1 MFVCNVRC
9 PMDFSSQRIASFQSV
24 DAITHLYF
32 VCCAE
37 TRAMDTFFPQMPTSR
52 SGTPDR
58 RWIFLSAI
66 EQRIQNLPDPKLTL
80 LSSIRE
86 RVPRAR
92 EPQRQ
97 RVSDRKLMLF
107 SSEIFTASCS
117 RERVRRAR
125 DFVLRQGKIL
135 PVEGV
140 YIAVLDRHRAIF

>member
-1 MFVCNVRC
+1 
-9 PMDFSSQRIASFQSV
+9 MDFSFCNRAADSKLARPQIDVALQRNF
-24 DAITHLYF
+24 H
-32 VCCAE
+32 
-37 TRAMDTFFPQMPTSR
+37 FPC
-52 SGTPDR
+52 
-58 RWIFLSAI
+58 
-66 EQRIQNLPDPKLTL
+66 
-80 LSSIRE
+80 IRE

-97 RVSDRKLMLF
+97 RMSDRKLMLF

-117 RERVRRAR
+117 RERVRRAM

>member
-80 LSSIRE
+80 LSS
-86 RVPRAR
+86 
-92 EPQRQ
+92 
-97 RVSDRKLMLF
+97 
-107 SSEIFTASCS
+107 EIFTSPASVSWC
-117 RERVRRAR
+117 RVRGILFSGKEKYCPWRECT
-125 DFVLRQGKIL
+125 LRYSTDTGQYFDAAGGQKTRTPHPIT
-135 PVEGV
+135 
-140 YIAVLDRHRAIF
+140 